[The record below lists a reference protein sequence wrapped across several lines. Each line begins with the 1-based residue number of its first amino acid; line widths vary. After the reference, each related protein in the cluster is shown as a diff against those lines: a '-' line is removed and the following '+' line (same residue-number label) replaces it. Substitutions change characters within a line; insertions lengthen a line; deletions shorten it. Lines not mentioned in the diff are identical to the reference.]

1 MLLKGVYLLPT
12 PEQDRFTTF
21 RFPTTISG
29 LVAGLDF
36 RERFLSWSK
45 VPPRRRSTGAQPHY
59 MLPLMRTRSRHD
71 CSFVPGTPFLA
82 GATMFAPS
90 KLSLLEIFGF
100 ASNCVIFI
108 QTRWKIS
115 FLMFLPSLVH
125 CHQNFCPYFLQVDAV
140 PHLVF
145 GLKFA

>member
-82 GATMFAPS
+82 GATTFAPS

-108 QTRWKIS
+108 QTRDGKS
-115 FLMFLPSLVH
+115 PSL
-125 CHQNFCPYFLQVDAV
+125 CFY
-140 PHLVF
+140 PHLSTAIKTSVHIF
-145 GLKFA
+145 SKLTLFHI